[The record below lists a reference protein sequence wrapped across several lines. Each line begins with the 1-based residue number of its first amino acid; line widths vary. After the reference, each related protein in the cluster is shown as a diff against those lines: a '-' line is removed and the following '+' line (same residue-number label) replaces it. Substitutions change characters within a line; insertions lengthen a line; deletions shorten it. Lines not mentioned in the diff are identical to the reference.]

1 MPTRPPSALDWFLL
15 FMLAVVWGAS
25 FLFIKRS
32 VAIFSPMQMAMWRM
46 VLATAIYLPMAAVF
60 WSKID
65 WKRWKPLVVVA
76 FCGSAIPNFLF
87 AVAQQHVNS
96 SLAGVLNSLTPLFT
110 LMLGV
115 AFFEMKFTPRKIIG
129 VVLGLAGAAMLILFN
144 SKNGVSGNAFYASLC
159 ALATVCYAINAN
171 SVNKWLRDQ
180 HPAGI
185 ASAAFVLTGWMFVIG
200 LWLSDGWQRAWEHTE
215 GMKGLGYIFYLS
227 AVGTVGGSILYFW
240 LLQRTSAIFATSVT
254 YLLPV
259 TAIALGAFDG
269 EAIGWLDLAGTA
281 VILVGLYIAR
291 K

>member
-1 MPTRPPSALDWFLL
+1 MSSRPPSTFDWLILFLL
-15 FMLAVVWGAS
+15 ALIWGAS
-25 FLFIKRS
+25 FLFIKKS
-32 VAIFSPMQMAMWRM
+32 VAIFSPVQMLSWRM
-46 VLATAIYLPMAAVF
+46 VLATAIYLPVAAAF

-65 WKRWKPLVVVA
+65 WRRWKPLVVVA
-76 FCGSAIPNFLF
+76 FCGSAIPNFFF

-115 AFFEMKFTPRKIIG
+115 AFFDMKFTPRKVVG
-129 VVLGLAGAAMLILFN
+129 VVLGLAGAAILILFN

-171 SVNKWLRDQ
+171 TVNRWLRDQ

-200 LWLSDGWQRAWEHTE
+200 LWLSGGWAEAWTDERGLE
-215 GMKGLGYIFYLS
+215 GLGYIGYL
-227 AVGTVGGSILYFW
+227 AALGTVGGSILYFW
-240 LLQRTSAIFATSVT
+240 LLQRTTAIFATSVT

-259 TAIALGAFDG
+259 AAIFLGAFDG
-269 EAIGWLDLAGTA
+269 EVIGPLDLLGTA
-281 VILVGLYIAR
+281 VILAGLYIAR